1 MAQILVVDDDGA
13 VRRVLRKHLE
23 TEGHQVCEAPNGDVA
38 LELMR
43 TDPPDLLITD
53 AYMPG
58 MDGIEFTIRV
68 RQQGI
73 NTNIVAISG
82 GGFKDGAE
90 VLERAR
96 SLGAVRAL
104 AKPFTRDELL
114 EAVDAGLA

>member
-23 TEGHQVCEAPNGDVA
+23 TEGHQVREAPNGNAA

-43 TDPPDLLITD
+43 SEIPDLVITD

-58 MDGIEFTIRV
+58 MDGIELAIRV

-73 NTNIVAISG
+73 NANIVTISG
-82 GGFKDGAE
+82 GGFKGGAE
-90 VLERAR
+90 VLERAKL
-96 SLGAVRAL
+96 LGAVRAL

-114 EAVDAGLA
+114 EAVSAGLA